1 MYSALFPL
9 SHSIQ
14 LQGCTCP
21 FQQEAELSFTHKHAF
36 HTGMEII
43 RTMCCTN
50 DGDVIVCGRI
60 DTRRAEKEIEDTAD
74 AYEIHW

>member
-9 SHSIQ
+9 SHLISSQSCI
-14 LQGCTCP
+14 CY
-21 FQQEAELSFTHKHAF
+21 FQQEAELSFVHKHAF

-43 RTMCCTN
+43 RTMCCTD

-60 DTRRAEKEIEDTAD
+60 DTRRAEKQIEDPTD